1 MKLFDLFIQRAPNRI
16 FLSIVLGALSGICY
30 SLLIP
35 LVQAGI
41 NGSGGAASGGDNAVF
56 LGFEVYQYKLALVFF
71 AICAFVLVTRS
82 ISQVSL
88 MRVAM
93 DVTTELRKTL
103 YQQIAR
109 APIADLERIGSS
121 KLIATITTDV
131 GRIVFGARA
140 LPDLLISAVTIV
152 GMLGFMAYLNF
163 SVFVFVLQAI
173 AFGVVTYQIPVFIA
187 NRYFQRSRQRI
198 DSLQE
203 AIQGLIAGAKEL
215 KLDADKRERYFQD
228 VLMENEYAVLEADK
242 AGNTVIRLAA
252 NYGDMISFFVIGVIA
267 YVFINYHAI
276 TPSELT
282 GVVMAMLYITTPIA
296 LVINTVPSVV
306 MAKISLNKVN
316 SIMRSIPAESYPA
329 AKSADVPAW
338 DELRVRGLRYQH
350 RGSKDEAGFQIGPID
365 LDIRR
370 GEVTFIVGGNG
381 SGKSTLSKLLT
392 LHYSA
397 SEGEILFGE
406 QRLDAD
412 NFAAYRQRIC
422 AIYSDYYLFDRL
434 LCERKP
440 EEEERIKEY
449 MALLKLEDKLAIE
462 QRRFSTTA
470 LSDGQRKRLALL
482 AALLEDK
489 DLYLFDEWAA
499 DQDPSFKEVF
509 YRRIVHE
516 LKARGKAVIVISH
529 DDRFFD
535 EADRLIYME
544 QGRVRETIDRP
555 RLALAAESVALAA
568 AVIPQSLGHPAAA
581 QEAFAIADQ
590 EP

>member
-1 MKLFDLFIQRAPNRI
+1 VKLFDLFIQRAPNRI
-16 FLSIVLGALSGICY
+16 FLSILLGALSGICY

-41 NGSGGAASGGDNAVF
+41 NGSGGAATGGDVAMF
-56 LGFEVYQYKLALVFF
+56 LGFEIYQYKLALLFF
-71 AICAFVLVTRS
+71 GICLFVLVTRS

-103 YQQIAR
+103 YEQIAR

-152 GMLGFMAYLNF
+152 GMLGFMAYLNY
-163 SVFVFVLQAI
+163 SVFIFVMEAI
-173 AFGVVTYQIPVFIA
+173 VFGVITYQIPVFIA
-187 NRYFQRSRQRI
+187 NKYFHRSRQRI
-198 DSLQE
+198 DLLQE

-215 KLDADKRERYFQD
+215 KLDAGKRERYFAD

-329 AKSADVPAW
+329 GCSELPAW
-338 DELRVRGLRYQH
+338 TELRVRNLCYQH
-350 RGSKDEAGFQIGPID
+350 RGSKEEAGFQVGPID

-392 LHYSA
+392 LHYAA
-397 SEGEILFGE
+397 SGGDILFGE
-406 QRLDAD
+406 SRLTDD
-412 NFAAYRQRIC
+412 NFASYRQRIC
-422 AIYSDYYLFDRL
+422 SIYSDYYLFDRL
-434 LCERKP
+434 LCEPKP
-440 EEEERIKEY
+440 EEEARIREY
-449 MALLKLEDKLAIE
+449 MSLLKLEDKLAIE
-462 QRRFSTTA
+462 GRKFSTTA
-470 LSDGQRKRLALL
+470 LSDGQRKRVALL

-509 YRRIVHE
+509 YRRIVHD

-544 QGRVRETIDRP
+544 QGRVRESVDTKRRRP
-555 RLALAAESVALAA
+555 PLESAEKAAPL
-568 AVIPQSLGHPAAA
+568 HPNNFGRPVAA
-581 QEAFAIADQ
+581 QEVYAIMNEDQ
-590 EP
+590 

>member
-35 LVQAGI
+35 LVQSGI
-41 NGSGGAASGGDNAVF
+41 NGAGDAANGSDTTVF
-56 LGFEVYQYKLALVFF
+56 LGMEIYQYKLALLFF
-71 AICAFVLVTRS
+71 AICAFVLVARS

-88 MRVAM
+88 MWVAM
-93 DVTTELRKTL
+93 DVTTDLRKML
-103 YQQIAR
+103 YEQIAR

-152 GMLGFMAYLNF
+152 GMLGFMTYLNYA
-163 SVFVFVLQAI
+163 VFVYVIQAI
-173 AFGVVTYQIPVFIA
+173 VFGVVTYQIPVFIA
-187 NRYFQRSRQRI
+187 NKYFHRSRQRV
-198 DSLQE
+198 DQLQE

-215 KLDADKRERYFQD
+215 KLDAGKRQRYFAD
-228 VLMENEYAVLEADK
+228 VLLENEYAVLEAEK

-276 TPSELT
+276 TPSELV

-316 SIMRSIPAESYPA
+316 NILRSIPAESYPEV
-329 AKSADVPAW
+329 DDEPLPNW
-338 DELRVRGLRYQH
+338 TELRVRGLRYQH
-350 RGSKDEAGFQIGPID
+350 MDSEGEAGFQVGPID
-365 LDIRR
+365 LDIRK
-370 GEVTFIVGGNG
+370 GQVTFIVGGNG

-392 LHYSA
+392 LHYAA
-397 SEGEILFGE
+397 SEGDILYG
-406 QRLDAD
+406 QTRLTEA
-412 NFAAYRQRIC
+412 NFAACRQMIGS
-422 AIYSDYYLFDRL
+422 IYSDYYLFDRL
-434 LCERKP
+434 LCEHKP
-440 EEEERIKEY
+440 EEEERIQEY
-449 MALLKLEDKLAIE
+449 LALLKLEGKVTIDGRK
-462 QRRFSTTA
+462 FSTMA

-489 DLYLFDEWAA
+489 DIYLFDEWAA

-544 QGRVRETIDRP
+544 QGRVREVVDSQRDVAALENADPLSGVHSDRFV
-555 RLALAAESVALAA
+555 RS
-568 AVIPQSLGHPAAA
+568 A
-581 QEAFAIADQ
+581 QTQKAYAFVKEDQ
-590 EP
+590 